1 MLSGPADVIAPVNAD
16 APSTKSGSAPDP
28 PVKDVA
34 VAVVETAFT
43 VIAGDPLSTTSS
55 VAPDGLENC
64 SPVAPSAVLSA
75 VATAAAP
82 PVKSTPITVSFGSD
96 VAIFDNGSADGSS
109 TRTIVTLCWTLDPS
123 V

>member
-28 PVKDVA
+28 PVNDVA

-55 VAPDGLENC
+55 NDPDGLENC
-64 SPVAPSAVLSA
+64 NPVAPSAVLSC
-75 VATAAAP
+75 VATDAGP
-82 PVKSTPITVSFGSD
+82 PEKSTPMTVSFGSA
-96 VAIFDNGSADGSS
+96 VAAFDSGNADGSS
-109 TRTIVTLCWTLDPS
+109 TRTIVMLCWTLDPS